1 MAKLAAHVAEGECGA
16 MGEDAI
22 ARVRAAVA
30 VAVVNSSVAKALQLR
45 GSQAPSTG
53 TSHHHIPLPP
63 MSEAEKA
70 ALHPERSKQDR
81 GDAGGRQGEKGK
93 KGGKEKKEE
102 EESAAALNPSYSC
115 DASVVRI
122 TKQFAFFFGPS
133 PVHPYVCISL

>member
-53 TSHHHIPLPP
+53 TSHHRIPLPP

-70 ALHPERSKQDR
+70 ALHPERSKQHS

-93 KGGKEKKEE
+93 KEKKEE
-102 EESAAALNPSYSC
+102 EESAAALNPAYSC

-122 TKQFAFFFGPS
+122 TKEFAFFFGPC
-133 PVHPYVCISL
+133 PVHPYICISL